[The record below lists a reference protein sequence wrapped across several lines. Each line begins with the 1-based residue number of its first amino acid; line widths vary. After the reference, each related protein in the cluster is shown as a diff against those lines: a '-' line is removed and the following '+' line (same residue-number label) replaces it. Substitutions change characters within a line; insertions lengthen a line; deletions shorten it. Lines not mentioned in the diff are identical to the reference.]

1 MAMEERIKLSAIIAC
16 YKDAP
21 AVRVMYERLRR
32 VFQKIDVDHEII
44 FVNDDSPDDA
54 RAVLTQLA
62 RHDPR
67 LVVINHA
74 RSFGSQAAFTSGMR
88 LATGDAVVLL
98 DGDLQDPP
106 ELIEDFFRVWRAGY
120 DVVYGVRVRRLATPV
135 FQVACKL
142 FYRAFRRL
150 AYVTIPLD
158 AGDFSLLDRRV
169 VQALN
174 ALPES
179 GRFIRGLRAWVGF
192 KQTGVPYVRPERLFG
207 HSTNNLFR
215 NLGWASRAIFSFS
228 YRPLT
233 LIASMGLLTIAGAM
247 VAVGLSLL
255 LRWFYPGLMP
265 TGFLTIVILMLFMNG
280 LQMLAIGILGC
291 YVAHIHEEVKR
302 RPAYVVESILNA
314 PAAREAAARRHKSV
328 DVPLVA

>member
-1 MAMEERIKLSAIIAC
+1 MAEEPRIKLTAVIAC
-16 YKDAP
+16 YNDAL
-21 AVRVMYERLRR
+21 AVPVMYSRLLR
-32 VFQKIDVDHEII
+32 VFQKLNVDHEII
-44 FVNDDSPDDA
+44 FVNDGSPDDA

-62 RHDPR
+62 CRDSR
-67 LVVINHA
+67 LVVINHT
-74 RSFGSQAAFTSGMR
+74 RNFGSQAAFTSGMR

-106 ELIEDFFRVWRAGY
+106 ELIEDLFRAWRAGH
-120 DVVYGVRVRRLATPV
+120 DVVYGIRVRRRGSPL
-135 FQVACKL
+135 FDVACKL
-142 FYRAFRRL
+142 FYRLFRRL

-174 ALPES
+174 ALPET
-179 GRFIRGLRAWVGF
+179 GRFVRGLRAWVGF

-215 NLGWASRAIFSFS
+215 NLGWASRAIVSFS

-233 LIASMGLLTIAGAM
+233 LIASMGLLTIVGAM
-247 VAVGLSLL
+247 VTLGLHGL
-255 LRWFYPGLMP
+255 LRWFCPDAVP
-265 TGFLTIVILMLFMNG
+265 SGFLMVILMLFMNG
-280 LQMLAIGILGC
+280 FQMLAIGILGC

-302 RPAYVVESILNA
+302 RPAYVVESTLNA
-314 PAAREAAARRHKSV
+314 PAADLCGAEKYASV
-328 DVPLVA
+328 NVPLAS